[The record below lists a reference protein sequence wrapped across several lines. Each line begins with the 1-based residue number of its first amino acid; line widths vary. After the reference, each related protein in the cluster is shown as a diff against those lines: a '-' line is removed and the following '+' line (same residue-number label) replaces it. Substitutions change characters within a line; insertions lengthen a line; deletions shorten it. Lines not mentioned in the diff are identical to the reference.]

1 MENSFSLQ
9 FNKMTQLKTV
19 QDYEAEITRLQ
30 NENWEIKHQLAFLKS
45 NAPLNVDDDI
55 QKLLYDSKTSIDI
68 LENENKNFQKQIDHL
83 KEIIRSNGIEK
94 EKMLKDYNDK
104 INDTEGK
111 LLSLEDENQR
121 LITHIENV
129 KNKYESVLQVH
140 KLCDQKIENFKHE
153 QGNVYHELEKFRNE
167 NECLKNEINNLRT
180 ENLSLKNEINKINS
194 NYLNLQKENFDIK
207 NDKATYYSEGEKLLK
222 ENEHLQT
229 QYKIIYDERGNLLN
243 MNSEYKNKLASL
255 ENECRKLEKNV
266 AALNN
271 ELENYKETELY
282 IKELQRNFNKETRN
296 KQNLAIENEKIK
308 EDLEMANKKI
318 EILNNEKR
326 AMRYKLKQDDG
337 YIFKHAITELN
348 KCYSVVNEINEK
360 VKKLQYSKE
369 TLGFLQS
376 LNIKSKN
383 INFIVNSFK
392 TIYGKM
398 KDRIEVLRREAHD
411 LNKFGKNE
419 KLLKVIKEFTEEFR
433 NAKLDLDSTKKY
445 LEQKNIEIKEMKKQ
459 KLSLEKMYNNLLQKY
474 NHTVCKL

>member
-129 KNKYESVLQVH
+129 KNKYESVLQEH

-229 QYKIIYDERGNLLN
+229 QYKIIYDERSNLLN

>member
-1 MENSFSLQ
+1 
-9 FNKMTQLKTV
+9 
-19 QDYEAEITRLQ
+19 
-30 NENWEIKHQLAFLKS
+30 
-45 NAPLNVDDDI
+45 
-55 QKLLYDSKTSIDI
+55 
-68 LENENKNFQKQIDHL
+68 
-83 KEIIRSNGIEK
+83 
-94 EKMLKDYNDK
+94 MLKDYNDK

-129 KNKYESVLQVH
+129 KNKYESVLQEH

-229 QYKIIYDERGNLLN
+229 QYKIIYDERSNLLN

>member
-129 KNKYESVLQVH
+129 KNKYESVLQEH

-266 AALNN
+266 AA
-271 ELENYKETELY
+271 
-282 IKELQRNFNKETRN
+282 
-296 KQNLAIENEKIK
+296 
-308 EDLEMANKKI
+308 
-318 EILNNEKR
+318 
-326 AMRYKLKQDDG
+326 
-337 YIFKHAITELN
+337 
-348 KCYSVVNEINEK
+348 
-360 VKKLQYSKE
+360 
-369 TLGFLQS
+369 
-376 LNIKSKN
+376 
-383 INFIVNSFK
+383 
-392 TIYGKM
+392 
-398 KDRIEVLRREAHD
+398 
-411 LNKFGKNE
+411 
-419 KLLKVIKEFTEEFR
+419 
-433 NAKLDLDSTKKY
+433 
-445 LEQKNIEIKEMKKQ
+445 
-459 KLSLEKMYNNLLQKY
+459 
-474 NHTVCKL
+474 

>member
-129 KNKYESVLQVH
+129 KNKYESVLQEH